1 MSDYSEVYF
10 TAQKI
15 VKMDVYVPEFS
26 RSLAT
31 LEAFAQ
37 PQLDYATSRMRA
49 ISQSMIIDPG
59 CWEINRD
66 LISMLDIETVCA
78 QNID

>member
-37 PQLDYATSRMRA
+37 PRLDYATSRMRA

-59 CWEINRD
+59 RWEINRD